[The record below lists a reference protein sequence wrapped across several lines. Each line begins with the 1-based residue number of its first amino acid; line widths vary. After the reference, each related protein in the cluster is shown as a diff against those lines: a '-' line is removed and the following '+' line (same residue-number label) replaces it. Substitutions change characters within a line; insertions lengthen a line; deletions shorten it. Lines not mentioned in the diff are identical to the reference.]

1 MSKLSRIVAPK
12 LRKYGFEVQEYPPG
26 SEHPRELRVTN
37 PRLPG
42 SGCVVIDRE
51 GLIEWDRWA
60 DMSSDT
66 GAGSTAD
73 MIIGLLASGG
83 PVTASGPRPGTRSGA
98 RSGTRSGARS
108 SA

>member
-12 LRKYGFEVQEYPPG
+12 LRKYGFEVEEYPPG

-37 PRLPG
+37 PRYPG

-51 GLIEWDRWA
+51 GLVEWDLWA

-73 MIIGLLASGG
+73 MIIGLLASAE
-83 PVTASGPRPGTRSGA
+83 PVAASGAGPGA
-98 RSGTRSGARS
+98 RSRA
-108 SA
+108 